1 MGLFQRLK
9 HHFQV
14 LQSFWRSLFRGRNGR
29 LHFAD
34 ENAKLNDK
42 YGLQREEFASSLVAV
57 YKLDVCGGRGRVG
70 LPDSRLDCNTPI
82 SGVPGHIARLTQEWT
97 KTTSTL
103 QSTKRV
109 FFCTVRLIRRSIS
122 SNQAYR
128 KQRGQ
133 SNLTKSASRGA
144 HSPVRGHPRG
154 SKFVPLN
161 LWGRV
166 SY

>member
-14 LQSFWRSLFRGRNGR
+14 LQSFLRSLFRGRNGR

-57 YKLDVCGGRGRVG
+57 YKLDVCGGRGEGRPTG
-70 LPDSRLDCNTPI
+70 QQTIRDCNTLI

-103 QSTKRV
+103 QSIKRV

-128 KQRGQ
+128 KQEA
-133 SNLTKSASRGA
+133 K
-144 HSPVRGHPRG
+144 VI
-154 SKFVPLN
+154 
-161 LWGRV
+161 
-166 SY
+166 